1 MLTISESDIS
11 INRFERR
18 GRKQK
23 LNHLIIYLLF
33 IILFL
38 FLFIYFR
45 IFNLKLN
52 QNFSLNQ
59 LNNIYIINL
68 KDDIFKKV
76 KYLENMIKR
85 KDILNDNSTIYDFD
99 IEEFDEKFNQKY
111 IESQQ
116 HFCTSNNL
124 FLDSEVE
131 KKIIKTKSHLNN
143 IEFEIFVYKSNDI
156 VSNSIINTGSW
167 EIEETKNL
175 LNCLDYYSKKK
186 KLFKNKVMF
195 LDIGANVGWHSFFL
209 GKAGYEIIA
218 FEASNVNNYILKKN
232 FCLNNDIKITIINK
246 GIGLKNEKCLL
257 DHPLSNIG
265 NGGIISCLEQ
275 RNITKNNKKLIE
287 EVKITK
293 LSNYINFLSKKNLGL
308 IKIDIEGA
316 EGKAIIS
323 GIELITKYH
332 VPFLFIEFAPYYMK
346 LQGTDPKFFLEL
358 FLNNGYKISKYDFL
372 SKKYSSIDELL
383 KIETTNLYFIY
394 SKFLE

>member
-1 MLTISESDIS
+1 
-11 INRFERR
+11 
-18 GRKQK
+18 
-23 LNHLIIYLLF
+23 
-33 IILFL
+33 
-38 FLFIYFR
+38 
-45 IFNLKLN
+45 
-52 QNFSLNQ
+52 
-59 LNNIYIINL
+59 
-68 KDDIFKKV
+68 
-76 KYLENMIKR
+76 MIKR

-316 EGKAIIS
+316 EDKAIIS